1 MPRNTQ
7 ETHFLLSAKDQTKV
21 AFKGMRTNLGSVG
34 KAVTGVH
41 AQLLSL
47 AGIGGFGFLV
57 KGLVETNKEFQTLK
71 SSLKTVT
78 GSTQEASIA
87 FDLIERFAAT
97 TPFDINEVTQSFIKL
112 KALGLDPSESALR
125 SYGNTASAMGKS
137 LDQMIE
143 AVADAATGEFER
155 LKEFGIRASTQGD
168 EVKFTFQG
176 VTTTVKN
183 NAEEISGYLQSIGN
197 NQFGSAMV
205 DQMKNLGPA
214 FSNLSAAIQ
223 GVQVKIGESGVNDF
237 MVGITSDV
245 TAFINSF
252 DELEIEAFTRT
263 TMHSL
268 AGVLEVADEVYSFIE
283 RNNLGETGLVG
294 YLLFG
299 KAGVALAGMVA
310 WANEGLGKD
319 LAQNWDFLNNSNV
332 TGGMSNGPSGYQL
345 GDFNRSNGNQAFL
358 EWAKGVEQNSG
369 GEKTAQQLGETNS
382 ILKEI
387 ADRLR
392 DQSNVAVAG

>member
-7 ETHFLLSAKDQTKV
+7 ETHFLLSARDSTKV
-21 AFKGMRTNLGSVG
+21 AFKGVRTNLGQVG

-57 KGLVETNKEFQTLK
+57 AGIVKTNQEFQTLK

-78 GSTQEASIA
+78 GSTQAASVA
-87 FDLIERFAAT
+87 FDQIERFAAT

-155 LKEFGIRASTQGD
+155 LKEFGIRASKQGD

-176 VTTTVKN
+176 VTTSVKN
-183 NAEEISGYLQSIGN
+183 SADEISGYLQSIGN
-197 NQFGSAMV
+197 NQFGSAMA

-223 GVQVKIGESGVNDF
+223 GVQVKIGEAGVNDF
-237 MVGITSDV
+237 IVGITSDM
-245 TAFINSF
+245 TAFINSL
-252 DELEIEAFTRT
+252 DEEQIEAFTRAA
-263 TMHSL
+263 MNGFADVL
-268 AGVLEVADEVYSFIE
+268 DAAGSVYSFVD
-283 RNNLGETGLVG
+283 RNNLGAMGLVG

-299 KAGVALAGMVA
+299 RAGVAAVAMVG
-310 WANEGLGKD
+310 WANELLGKD
-319 LAQNWDFLNNSNV
+319 LAQNWDYLNPSGI
-332 TGGMSNGPSGYQL
+332 TGGVSNGPSGYQL
-345 GDFNRSNGNQAFL
+345 GDFNSSNGNQAFL
-358 EWAKGVEQNSG
+358 EWAKDWEQKTG
-369 GEKTAQQLGETNS
+369 GEKLAEKQGETNS

-392 DQSNVAVAG
+392 DQNVVAVAG